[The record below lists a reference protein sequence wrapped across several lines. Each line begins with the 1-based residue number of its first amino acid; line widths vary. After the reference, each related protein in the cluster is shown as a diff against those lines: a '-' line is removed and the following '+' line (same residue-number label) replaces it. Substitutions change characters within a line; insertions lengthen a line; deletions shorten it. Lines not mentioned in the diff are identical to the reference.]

1 MAEVKRE
8 VPLLPGAADLIR
20 TLAQSVPVAI
30 CSGAL
35 RREIEGM
42 LEQVGLVSL
51 LVGIVSAEDVA
62 HGKPNPQGYRAALR
76 LVNRH
81 LNISEEIHPEAVLVI
96 EDSIAGIEA
105 GRGAG
110 MRCLAVTNSY
120 PMAALKRAGADAV
133 VMTLEGNPLTDVARL
148 FRGHL

>member
-1 MAEVKRE
+1 
-8 VPLLPGAADLIR
+8 
-20 TLAQSVPVAI
+20 
-30 CSGAL
+30 
-35 RREIEGM
+35 M

-62 HGKPNPQGYRAALR
+62 HGKPNPEGYRAALR

-81 LNISEEIHPEAVLVI
+81 PKISQAEEIHPETVLVI

-105 GRGAG
+105 GRAAG

-133 VMTLEGNPLTDVARL
+133 VTTLEGNPLTDVARL
-148 FRGHL
+148 FRGHS